1 MSLNHLTGVLT
12 GGQGFTLGVNAQK
25 PVITPSVGAT
35 ALVGGQSGAIIKLST
50 ASSGM
55 AFTLP
60 ATASSAGVEYEFV
73 LNDSTAGANCTIA
86 SAEAGKLV
94 GCLIVNAAKV
104 TMTTNQTLTVVSGT
118 ATKGDQIR
126 VRCTGDF
133 WVVFGIGQAAGS
145 ITVA

>member
-12 GGQGFTLGVNAQK
+12 GASAFVPNVGIKN
-25 PVITPSVGAT
+25 PVVTPSTGAT
-35 ALVGGQSGAIIKLST
+35 TLLPSQTGSIIKLAT
-50 ASSGM
+50 TGAGM

-60 ATASSAGVEYEFV
+60 ATSTSAGTEYDFV
-73 LNDSTAGANCTIA
+73 LDDATAGANCTIA

-104 TMTTNQTLTVVSGT
+104 AMTTNQTLTVVSGT

-126 VRCTGDF
+126 VRCTGNF